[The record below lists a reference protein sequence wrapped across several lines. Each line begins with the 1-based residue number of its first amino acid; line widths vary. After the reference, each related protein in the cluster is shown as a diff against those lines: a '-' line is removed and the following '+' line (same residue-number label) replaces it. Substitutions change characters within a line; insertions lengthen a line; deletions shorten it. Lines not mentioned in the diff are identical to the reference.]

1 MDTKALRQK
10 ILDLAI
16 RGKLVP
22 QDSNDEPASVLLER
36 IRQQKQQM
44 VKDGKLKAKDIKND
58 TIIFVSE
65 DNLHYEKFADGSVKC
80 IEDEIPFE
88 LPDGWAWSRLG
99 AVAEAIGDGDHQP
112 PPQTS
117 FGVPFLVISNV
128 SGGRLSFENT
138 RFVSKEYFSQLPE
151 TRKPRNGD
159 LLFTVTG
166 SYGIPVL
173 IDSDDKFC
181 FQRHIAIV
189 RPCTISNRYLYV
201 ILGSSYVKSIC
212 DAKATGTA
220 QKTVGL
226 ATLRELLIPVAPY
239 KEQMQ
244 IYAQTQ
250 DALSIVDSVSS
261 DKEDLLNIIESAKT
275 KILDLAIRGQLVPQD
290 PTDEP
295 ASVLL
300 ERIRAEKEELIKQG
314 KIKRDKKES
323 VIFRGE
329 DNSYYEKMAD
339 GKLHC
344 LDNQLPFELPDGWEW
359 CNLSMIGTTNI
370 GLTYRPTDIEPGGIM
385 VLRSCNIVN
394 DQVDLSGLVR
404 VKTTVRENQFAQ
416 KNDILI
422 CARNGSRSLV
432 GKCALIPDLREPAS
446 FGAFMAIYRTEYFE
460 FIVHYL
466 RSSFFRSVFD
476 DSNSTAIN
484 QLTQDMLKRAI
495 VPLPP
500 LSEQRRIVEAI
511 GAMLF
516 ELNQIEKSLS

>member
-1 MDTKALRQK
+1 MDTKVLRQK
-10 ILDLAI
+10 VLDLAI

-22 QDSNDEPASVLLER
+22 QDPNDEPASVLLER

-261 DKEDLLNIIESAKT
+261 DKEDLLNIIESAKA

-329 DNSYYEKMAD
+329 DNSYYLKTGELVESLEDWDFEELPGGWSVCCLGELCDYGNCTNIDTADIADSAWVLDLEDIEKNSGIVLQKVRQGERNAGSTKHRFHKGQVLYSKLRPYLNKVVLADEDGYCTSEILPLEFEWNILPQYARYFLMSPTFLRYANKCSYGVKMPRLGTAD
-339 GKLHC
+339 GKKAIILVPP
-344 LDNQLPFELPDGWEW
+344 LEEQKRIVIAIEQTFSQLAFITE
-359 CNLSMIGTTNI
+359 NLS
-370 GLTYRPTDIEPGGIM
+370 
-385 VLRSCNIVN
+385 
-394 DQVDLSGLVR
+394 
-404 VKTTVRENQFAQ
+404 
-416 KNDILI
+416 
-422 CARNGSRSLV
+422 
-432 GKCALIPDLREPAS
+432 
-446 FGAFMAIYRTEYFE
+446 
-460 FIVHYL
+460 
-466 RSSFFRSVFD
+466 
-476 DSNSTAIN
+476 
-484 QLTQDMLKRAI
+484 
-495 VPLPP
+495 
-500 LSEQRRIVEAI
+500 
-511 GAMLF
+511 
-516 ELNQIEKSLS
+516 

>member
-1 MDTKALRQK
+1 MDTKVLRQK
-10 ILDLAI
+10 VLDLAI

-22 QDSNDEPASVLLER
+22 QDPNDEPASVLLER

-511 GAMLF
+511 GATLF